1 MESQRKNLLP
11 LKLNKSQKRKRR
23 RLLMSQLNKRLRL
36 TARIRRKM
44 LR

>member
-1 MESQRKNLLP
+1 MESQRKKLLP

-23 RLLMSQLNKRLRL
+23 KLLMSQLNKRLRL

-44 LR
+44 LK

>member
-1 MESQRKNLLP
+1 MENQRKKLLP

-36 TARIRRKM
+36 TARIRRKT

>member
-1 MESQRKNLLP
+1 MESQRKKLLP
-11 LKLNKSQKRKRR
+11 LKLNKSLKRKRR